1 MIASPPRLDVRIG
14 ARLTMVKKAK
24 PKEFHQAAQ
33 VRFLDL
39 LRCHVHVPVAAL
51 EVGVLI
57 STIHYH
63 RKA

>member
-1 MIASPPRLDVRIG
+1 
-14 ARLTMVKKAK
+14 MVKKAK